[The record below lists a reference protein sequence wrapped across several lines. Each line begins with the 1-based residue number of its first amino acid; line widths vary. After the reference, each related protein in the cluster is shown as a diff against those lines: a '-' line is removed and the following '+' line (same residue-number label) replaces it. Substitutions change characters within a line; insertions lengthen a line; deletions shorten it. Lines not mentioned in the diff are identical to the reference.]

1 MDSPRRRCYRCGRPS
16 HLGYRCQAATRA
28 PDAPASIWS
37 TLVAPPAPVTAG
49 AASRGV
55 VTMQPPPAVDGGG
68 LQLELTQQEAVV
80 LTDPP
85 PATNQSEDSM
95 ELTVSPSKISA
106 SGGTAPAASGSGQ
119 KRPLNTTQ
127 QSSSSSERSRSTSP
141 KGIHSDTGFTVQDRS
156 RGRAKKKRG
165 GRRPRTGSPSPRR
178 LLPLLRRRG
187 LP

>member
-1 MDSPRRRCYRCGRPS
+1 M
-16 HLGYRCQAATRA
+16 
-28 PDAPASIWS
+28 IW
-37 TLVAPPAPVTAG
+37 
-49 AASRGV
+49 
-55 VTMQPPPAVDGGG
+55 QPPPAVEGGG

-165 GRRPRTGSPSPRR
+165 GEAAADRRPISKTPLASPAPPRSSVEGIILKPR
-178 LLPLLRRRG
+178 MG
-187 LP
+187 EESCNGATSK